1 MADIDT
7 GSATIEVRAVTA
19 DDHAEWLRLFRDYIT
34 FYEEDVPEDV
44 IATTWRR
51 LLAQEDNMIALIAIA
66 NGRALGI
73 ANLVFHRSTWAR
85 DWYCYLEDLFVAPG
99 ARGKGVGRALIEAV
113 YAEADRL
120 LQRCGRRLLGLV
132 VDARLGAGRARGA
145 ERRGRDRGRE
155 PQREHGMP
163 RHGSLSPVGGRLCAS
178 ERPRGAGRG

>member
-19 DDHAEWLRLFRDYIT
+19 DDHAEWLRLFRDYIA

-85 DWYCYLEDLFVAPG
+85 DWYCYLEDLFVVPD
-99 ARGKGVGRALIEAV
+99 ARGKGIGRALIEAV
-113 YAEADRL
+113 YAEADRRGASRTYWATQAKNATARAL
-120 LQRCGRRLLGLV
+120 Y
-132 VDARLGAGRARGA
+132 DRLGSLT
-145 ERRGRDRGRE
+145 EFVQYRR
-155 PQREHGMP
+155 
-163 RHGSLSPVGGRLCAS
+163 
-178 ERPRGAGRG
+178 

>member
-7 GSATIEVRAVTA
+7 GSATIEVRAITA

-85 DWYCYLEDLFVAPG
+85 DWYCYLEDLFVAPD
-99 ARGKGVGRALIEAV
+99 ARGKGIGRALIEAV
-113 YAEADRL
+113 YAEADRRSASRTYWATQAKNATARTL
-120 LQRCGRRLLGLV
+120 Y
-132 VDARLGAGRARGA
+132 DRLGSLT
-145 ERRGRDRGRE
+145 EFVQYRR
-155 PQREHGMP
+155 
-163 RHGSLSPVGGRLCAS
+163 
-178 ERPRGAGRG
+178 